1 MKSNSSS
8 TGSSSKGDDWKG
20 DISVKK
26 RTNTLSVASSLEH
39 KRRTMQGTNMSRAGG
54 PWARSIHVWALE
66 KK

>member
-1 MKSNSSS
+1 MKSNNSS
-8 TGSSSKGDDWKG
+8 TSSSSKDDDWKG

-26 RTNTLSVASSLEH
+26 RTNTMSVASSLAH